1 MLSKPVT
8 YFCGSIS
15 WTSVHSI
22 IASTTVWKI
31 SIQDTGAMYQTVNR
45 PVHIVP
51 IGLKHI
57 TIDLLGSQQTSKMSC
72 TNIFCPP

>member
-1 MLSKPVT
+1 MLSKHVAH
-8 YFCGSIS
+8 FCGSMS

-22 IASTTVWKI
+22 IDSTTVWKI
-31 SIQDTGAMYQTVNR
+31 SIEDSDAMYQTVNR
-45 PVHIVP
+45 PLHIVP